1 MIRESWQS
9 GEHTYT
15 HAVCNERK
23 REKKSWE
30 RPGNSGKEIENQSPR
45 SVDYIEGRR
54 VTFLLVD
61 FCENRAM
68 AFTR

>member
-1 MIRESWQS
+1 MRER
-9 GEHTYT
+9 
-15 HAVCNERK
+15 ERRK
-23 REKKSWE
+23 TGRDRE
-30 RPGNSGKEIENQSPR
+30 RPSSSGKEMENQSPR
-45 SVDYIEGRR
+45 SIDYIEGRR